1 MAKFKAGDR
10 VIRTGNSAGNV
21 KTGQIY
27 TVSSISFSDS
37 INASIF
43 RINGDEIYSY
53 TEDGFDLAPSDLPTD
68 RPLTYDETQMLK
80 KGDVVNCGI
89 GHKVVNTVHK
99 KSIYFLNYVG
109 FWSLSSD
116 LKQTNGDIFFVSHG
130 KEESKEEKKEEVA
143 RSRYDMPPVTQEG
156 LEKAIKEIR
165 KKEPILEF
173 AMGERKMWRCD
184 FAKEYDVK
192 PVLKSVSQI
201 LYGRR

>member
-1 MAKFKAGDR
+1 
-10 VIRTGNSAGNV
+10 VIRTGNSAGKV

-53 TEDGFDLAPSDLPTD
+53 TEDGFELAPSALPTD

-80 KGDVVNCGI
+80 KGDVVALGMGMRKTTVLKVSEDGI
-89 GHKVVNTVHK
+89 FEKNSNFPWAIDK
-99 KSIYFLNYVG
+99 NRKS
-109 FWSLSSD
+109 
-116 LKQTNGDIFFVSHG
+116 TCGDIYFVSHG
-130 KEESKEEKKEEVA
+130 KEESKEEKKEEVKA
-143 RSRYDMPPVTQEG
+143 DKTAQEAYG
-156 LEKAIKEIR
+156 VDFADIYTIAETKIKE
-165 KKEPILEF
+165 
-173 AMGERKMWRCD
+173 
-184 FAKEYDVK
+184 K

>member
-1 MAKFKAGDR
+1 MAKFKVGDR
-10 VIRTGNSAGNV
+10 VIRIKGDFGIAEEGKEYEVT
-21 KTGQIY
+21 
-27 TVSSISFSDS
+27 F
-37 INASIF
+37 ASQEPF
-43 RINGDEIYSY
+43 RGIKIKGDTHYSY
-53 TEDGFDLAPSDLPTD
+53 SADSFDLAPSDLPTD
-68 RPLTYDETQMLK
+68 RPLTYDETQMLQA
-80 KGDVVNCGI
+80 GDVVKSYYGENLIIKTVLCSGI
-89 GHKVVNTVHK
+89 TFKNETREWWLDK
-99 KSIYFLNYVG
+99 KEKDTS
-109 FWSLSSD
+109 
-116 LKQTNGDIFFVSHG
+116 GDIYFVSHG